1 MNISSV
7 FADRGFA
14 RRPAYSASKHAI
26 GGLNRSAAIAWA
38 PGGIRINELQPGVI
52 AVPRQQRNAEEVAR
66 IAAGIPIRRVGSG
79 REIATAVAFLLSDE
93 ASYVTGAVSRSMAA
107 TCRNPVLTQPQQGET
122 TMSTWF
128 LTGSSRGLG
137 RSIAEAVLAA
147 GDNLVATA
155 RTTDSLDDLVE
166 LNNNRIYPLTLDVTD
181 SVAVRDAVESAV
193 EHFGRIDVVVNN
205 AGYADVASIEDMT
218 DGAFRSQV
226 DVNFFGV
233 VNVTRAVLPIM
244 RAQGA
249 GHIIQISSVGGRV
262 GGPGLGAYQ
271 SAKWAVGGFSE
282 VLAKEVAGFGIHVT
296 VAEPG
301 SMRTNWAGS
310 SMATPPVSASYAGVI
325 RPVIDRL
332 RKSDGNQPGDP
343 ARIAQILRDIVE
355 AEQPPVRLL
364 LGRDAVR
371 VGAIAA
377 ETLADS
383 DAKWREVSESV

>member
-1 MNISSV
+1 
-7 FADRGFA
+7 
-14 RRPAYSASKHAI
+14 
-26 GGLNRSAAIAWA
+26 
-38 PGGIRINELQPGVI
+38 
-52 AVPRQQRNAEEVAR
+52 
-66 IAAGIPIRRVGSG
+66 
-79 REIATAVAFLLSDE
+79 
-93 ASYVTGAVSRSMAA
+93 
-107 TCRNPVLTQPQQGET
+107 
-122 TMSTWF
+122 MSTWF

-166 LNNNRIYPLTLDVTD
+166 LYNDRIYPLTLDVTD
-181 SVAVRDAVESAV
+181 SVAVREAVESAV

-205 AGYADVASIEDMT
+205 AGYADVASIEDVT

-233 VNVTRAVLPIM
+233 VNVTRAVLPVM

-310 SMATPPVSASYAGVI
+310 SMATPPVSASYSGVI